1 VTGPRVFISY
11 RRDDAAGEAG
21 RLADHLQRRFGADR
35 VFLDI
40 ETIESGTD
48 FVQMLQRSLKETAAV
63 LVVIGRQWLG
73 IRDAAGTRRLDD
85 PADFVRQEVE
95 AALGRGV
102 PVVPVLVQG
111 APLPRA
117 EDLPASLAPL
127 VTRQTATLDHAEFH
141 ADVERLCDRLAPL
154 IARRRGWWPLPVPLA
169 VTAGVVLLAVVL
181 GGYVWYRGQAAERVA
196 TEASARLERTRQRA
210 ALVEA
215 ATGQRQRRQFG
226 DAVKT
231 LEAARQ
237 LDPEAADA
245 RLLLEDVAMQW
256 LREVQRDESI
266 KTFGE
271 AMKPALAIVD
281 RALPGSSGSRRADL
295 LAHQGWATFLLWR
308 DGNDRKLRP
317 PSLRYREALAIDA
330 DNPYAN
336 AMLAH
341 WTLWASD
348 DVDEA
353 ARLFGAGLR
362 GNRAVE
368 AVRSLQWAAYQN
380 DSSVR
385 AQVELI
391 RLADVM
397 RRANEKLTPWQS
409 QTMWGIYYFALPT
422 YRDAMRLQLLRAVSP
437 DDHLATLRWAFDEF
451 MASDASRRQ
460 TIRYY
465 AALLDMEAG
474 RQARRARISTRSGP
488 SSPPRRAGSSTP
500 CRPRWRGCADARTTR
515 PVTSRIG
522 QTVVTAIQLQWME
535 KGATQP

>member
-1 VTGPRVFISY
+1 VTAPRVFISY

-40 ETIESGTD
+40 ETIEPGTD
-48 FVQMLQRSLKETAAV
+48 FVQVLKRSLEETAAV

-85 PADFVRQEVE
+85 PADFVRREVE

-111 APLPRA
+111 APLPLV
-117 EDLPASLAPL
+117 EELPASLAPL
-127 VTRQTATLDHAEFH
+127 VTRQAATLDHAEFH
-141 ADVERLCDRLAPL
+141 ADIERLCERLAPL
-154 IARRRGWWPLPVPLA
+154 VARGRRGWWPLPVSVA
-169 VTAGVVLLAVVL
+169 VAGLVLLALVA
-181 GGYVWYRGQAAERVA
+181 GGYAWYRGQAQRQLAA
-196 TEASARLERTRQRA
+196 TVASARLERTRQVA

-226 DAVKT
+226 DAVET
-231 LEAARQ
+231 LEAARR

-245 RLLLEDVAMQW
+245 GLLLEDVAMQC
-256 LREVQRDESI
+256 LRELQRDESI
-266 KTFGE
+266 ETFGE

-295 LAHQGWATFLLWR
+295 LAHQGWAAFLLWR
-308 DGNDRKLRP
+308 DGDRELRS
-317 PSLRYREALAIDA
+317 PSLLYREALAIDA

-341 WTLWASD
+341 WTLWDGD

-362 GNRAVE
+362 SGRAVE

-385 AQVELI
+385 AQVEII

-397 RRANEKLTPWQS
+397 RRAQEKLTPSQS

-422 YRDAMRLQLLRAVSP
+422 SRDAMRPQVLRAVSP

-451 MASDASRRQ
+451 TAGDASRRQ

-465 AALLDMEAG
+465 AALLDLEAG
-474 RQARRARISTRSGP
+474 RPAKARQDLTTLRIELA
-488 SSPPRRAGSSTP
+488 SSPGRLLDAVQ
-500 CRPRWRGCADARTTR
+500 AALARTR
-515 PVTSRIG
+515 
-522 QTVVTAIQLQWME
+522 
-535 KGATQP
+535 

>member
-1 VTGPRVFISY
+1 MTGARIFISY

-21 RLADHLQRRFGADR
+21 RLADHLQKRFGADR
-35 VFLDI
+35 IFLDI
-40 ETIESGTD
+40 ETIEPGTD
-48 FVQMLQRSLKETAAV
+48 FVQVLQRSFDETAAV

-73 IRDAAGTRRLDD
+73 IRDAAGARRLDD
-85 PADFVRQEVE
+85 PADFVRREVE

-127 VTRQTATLDHAEFH
+127 VTRQAAALDHAEFH

-154 IARRRGWWPLPVPLA
+154 IAPRRGWWLRPVPLA
-169 VTAGVVLLAVVL
+169 VTAGLVLLAVVL
-181 GGYVWYRGQAAERVA
+181 GGHVRYRGQAAERRRVA
-196 TEASARLERTRQRA
+196 SDASARLERTRQRK

-226 DAVKT
+226 DAIKT

-256 LREVQRDESI
+256 LREAPADETG
-266 KTFGE
+266 KTSGE
-271 AMKPALAIVD
+271 ALKPALAIVD
-281 RALPGSSGSRRADL
+281 RALPGSDGSRRADL

-308 DGNDRKLRP
+308 EGDRSLRP
-317 PSLRYREALAIDA
+317 QDRYREALAIDA

-341 WTLWASD
+341 WTLWTSH

-353 ARLFGAGLR
+353 VRLFGAGLR
-362 GNRAVE
+362 GHRALE
-368 AVRSLQWAAYQN
+368 AVRTLQWAAYQN
-380 DSSVR
+380 DSGVR
-385 AQVELI
+385 AQVEII

-397 RRANEKLTPWQS
+397 RSANEKLTPRQS

-422 YRDAMRLQLLRAVSP
+422 SRDAMRLQLLRAVP
-437 DDHLATLRWAFDEF
+437 ADDHLATLRWAFDEF

-465 AALLDMEAG
+465 AALLEAEAG
-474 RQARRARISTRSGP
+474 RQAKARQDLTALRAELA
-488 SSPPRRAGSSTP
+488 SSPGSLL
-500 CRPRWRGCADARTTR
+500 DAVQAALARMR
-515 PVTSRIG
+515 
-522 QTVVTAIQLQWME
+522 
-535 KGATQP
+535 